1 MPIWGNLEVAEIAN
15 QFADDYILLETKQD
29 ILDAFYNVKKEDLLD
44 EDTEDDNEPTAEDT
58 KHEEVMQKISNL

>member
-44 EDTEDDNEPTAEDT
+44 EDTEDDNEPTAEDI